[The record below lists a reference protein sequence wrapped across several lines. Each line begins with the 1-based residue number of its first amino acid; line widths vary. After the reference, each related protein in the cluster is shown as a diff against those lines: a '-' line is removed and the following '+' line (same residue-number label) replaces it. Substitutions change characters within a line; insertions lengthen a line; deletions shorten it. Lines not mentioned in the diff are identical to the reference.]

1 MLAVSWIT
9 YDPNGIHTF
18 LRFAGQ
24 GAPDYSASS
33 YALFVFVWVCAWGY
47 LALEQCQRS
56 PSVLTGVVF
65 TVLIFGL
72 AIILANFYY
81 PQYRSSLG
89 TMSGRLDG
97 AISGLEFAALVIGL
111 PAFCSVSRPW

>member
-1 MLAVSWIT
+1 
-9 YDPNGIHTF
+9 
-18 LRFAGQ
+18 
-24 GAPDYSASS
+24 
-33 YALFVFVWVCAWGY
+33 VFVWVCAWGY
-47 LALEQCQRS
+47 LALEQWQRRS

-89 TMSGRLDG
+89 TMSGRLDEQNAG
-97 AISGLEFAALVIGL
+97 QTDDQRGELED
-111 PAFCSVSRPW
+111 AFCNGAARGERYGV